1 MPAEANI
8 LPSVAAGEIL
18 TLDRP
23 EQLKA
28 LGHPLRLR
36 VLEVLGESMERLTN
50 RELAA
55 RLGVDPG
62 HLHFHVRMLLNAGLI
77 ELAEGG
83 RRREKPYRAV
93 APHIRVAPELL
104 TAGAANDA
112 RAAML
117 EMVQRGYASF
127 AAEGNFRS
135 TQITVRLD
143 FDQVRDV
150 VRMLI
155 GELEKLENPSREPLV
170 ITVFSHPNPT
180 GDGGPVSEEAE
191 QS

>member
-1 MPAEANI
+1 V
-8 LPSVAAGEIL
+8 VAAREIL
-18 TLDRP
+18 TLDKP

-36 VLEVLGESMERLTN
+36 VLEVLGESSEQLTN

-117 EMVQRGYASF
+117 ETVQLGWASF
-127 AAEGNFRS
+127 AGEGNFRS

-143 FDQVRDV
+143 FDQVREV

-155 GELEKLENPSREPLV
+155 AELEQREDPSHEPLV

-180 GDGGPVSEEAE
+180 GDGGPVSEGVTK
-191 QS
+191 S